1 MSDVTVTELAR
12 FLCAYARSL
21 PNADAGASFLA
32 VPAIGD
38 ADDGEVEHRR
48 VAEQIFFDL
57 ARIDV
62 LSVSDDHVLYAPD
75 DAAVTRRIERR
86 QVAGMQLPG
95 YAARHVGVTGPAG
108 LPRKPGNLAHQISG
122 DCGHLTRR
130 RLSGAVRRLEPWR
143 RMARRSRTMLSLL
156 ASPIRRASGKPIP

>member
-32 VPAIGD
+32 VLAIGD

-75 DAAVTRRIERR
+75 DAAVARRIERR

-95 YAARHVGVTGPAG
+95 RVEYLGGALGVARIPQHHAIAMRTKLAGQAARHVGITGPAG
-108 LPRKPGNLAHQISG
+108 LP
-122 DCGHLTRR
+122 
-130 RLSGAVRRLEPWR
+130 
-143 RMARRSRTMLSLL
+143 
-156 ASPIRRASGKPIP
+156 